1 MTTKICKISL
11 FSAMLACIANMPVSA
26 RVNVKTNA
34 GRSYADGYNQ
44 VMAVQQQQA
53 YYDATATNATTASD
67 VGNLP
72 VAVDDKKLA
81 ESILNNTSTSV
92 SSADLEACSMIYP
105 NGVFRWGIPE
115 SGVRAN
121 GQNQCVAVI
130 ELRDA
135 NTNAILATTTVGAG
149 DSMKCNVDMFPQSGL
164 FPAIEKVEL
173 PGDNPPTL
181 EDVEKVLNEEQKQ
194 GAGFKIAAAAIIG
207 GVAGNFLAPKQAGD
221 TKAFGAS
228 KTQLVDTAIG
238 ATASA
243 GIIAASTYSGKV
255 AGDTI
260 KSTAVNA
267 AAGMMVGNMAAG
279 MAGGN
284 AVLSLS
290 KCMVN
295 EVEHDCVAGK
305 IQAYGAEYIQECAF
319 ARAKGE
325 TVTEECKD
333 KSTSSN
339 TYFIKSDGSFLV
351 CTYDKDSST
360 YKDCRTT
367 TKLLDIKLY
376 GSQEPEL
383 SYDTF
388 IQTKEIKDGLNTKTT
403 DNRQSMYLY
412 IKDEYKYSYY
422 PDSNS
427 MRQDNGARN
436 EGYFMVKSGYEISNS
451 QRAYAV
457 FDHPIKHKAFGYTVS
472 EFDTNKDGVFSAPV
486 YYSRNADG
494 SVGMCLKKCPGE
506 KTQTQIVQNPD
517 GTQTQVAVTDDFKFT
532 ANSKDAGD
540 GGIIDLSNE
549 ARAKGTLVGTAAG
562 GALGGFSGY
571 QGAKSEIEQRW
582 TDAVRVYN
590 DSLSNFVCMTGGRFL
605 SQYNDSFSI
614 PLPKTE

>member
-1 MTTKICKISL
+1 
-11 FSAMLACIANMPVSA
+11 MLACIANMPVSA

-53 YYDATATNATTASD
+53 YYDATATNATTASAI
-67 VGNLP
+67 GNLP

-92 SSADLEACSMIYP
+92 NTSDLEACSMIYP

-149 DSMKCNVDMFPQSGL
+149 DSMKCNVDMFPQNGL

-221 TKAFGAS
+221 TKAFGTS
-228 KTQLVDTAIG
+228 KTQLMDTAIG

-284 AVLSLS
+284 AVLSLT

-295 EVEHDCVAGK
+295 EVERDCVPGK
-305 IQAYGAEYIQECAF
+305 IQAYGDVYS
-319 ARAKGE
+319 GE
-325 TVTEECKD
+325 ETLNKIKEANEKTTTATGSITTD
-333 KSTSSN
+333 TSYES
-339 TYFIKSDGSFLV
+339 YFINTKGDFYICFPEKNSDGKFNG
-351 CTYDKDSST
+351 TYASCRST
-360 YKDCRTT
+360 TR
-367 TKLLDIKLY
+367 LLDIYLWGNGVEINFDQITLDHSSSTGTKQP
-376 GSQEPEL
+376 GTW
-383 SYDTF
+383 YD
-388 IQTKEIKDGLNTKTT
+388 QVDKDYRYSFKSDEMKMVQGDTSSTAYFLVKRGNKTA
-403 DNRQSMYLY
+403 
-412 IKDEYKYSYY
+412 
-422 PDSNS
+422 
-427 MRQDNGARN
+427 G
-436 EGYFMVKSGYEISNS
+436 S

-457 FDHPIKHKAFGYTVS
+457 FDHPINHKAFGYTIS
-472 EFDTNKDGVFSAPV
+472 DFDSNKDGVFSAPA
-486 YYSRNADG
+486 YYARNADG

-506 KTQTQIVQNPD
+506 KPKTKIVQNPD
-517 GTQTQVAVTDDFKFT
+517 GTQSQVTAEDDFKFT
-532 ANSKDAGD
+532 ANSKDASD

-614 PLPKTE
+614 PLPQTEQK